1 MIELILA
8 GAAAFGGH
16 VFVKKFVR
24 ERLRFVDGV
33 QKRGVPLAVG
43 LASAAAVAIPI
54 AILPF
59 MGTMTMIVFGV
70 AVGTGVAAGRRDI
83 KRLPSP

>member
-8 GAAAFGGH
+8 GVAAVGGH
-16 VFVKKFVR
+16 VAVKKFVR

-33 QKRGVPLAVG
+33 QKPGVPIVAGV
-43 LASAAAVAIPI
+43 ASAALALPI

-59 MGTMTMIVFGV
+59 ISVTTAVVFGV
-70 AVGTGVAAGRRDI
+70 AVGTGVAAARREM

>member
-8 GAAAFGGH
+8 GVAAVGGH
-16 VFVKKFVR
+16 VAVKKFVR

-33 QKRGVPLAVG
+33 QKPGVPIIAGV
-43 LASAAAVAIPI
+43 ASAALASPI

-59 MGTMTMIVFGV
+59 IGGMTVVIFGV
-70 AVGTGVAAGRRDI
+70 AVGTGVAVARREI